1 MSMSQS
7 VYLIGIC
14 LFFFTLRLLHVAP
27 ALGKGTLAATGSSG
41 LRATVMTDGGGGVV
55 SHTRVVISELE
66 LFLVFQV
73 GGQLPIFRF
82 KGEKTRR
89 PAVVVLDD

>member
-14 LFFFTLRLLHVAP
+14 LFLLSSAAACRNLLNGSRSP

-41 LRATVMTDGGGGVV
+41 LRATVMADGGGGVV

-73 GGQLPIFRF
+73 GGQLPVLRF
-82 KGEKTRR
+82 
-89 PAVVVLDD
+89 